1 MPGVPLALCER
12 EEIFC
17 ALVEDPTMGW
27 AAIGRR
33 VGRHRSTVARE
44 VAAGGGRGRYR
55 PTAAQRRADRQRRRC
70 RARRLAVPGPLRDR
84 IRGELRL
91 GRSPEAIR
99 ADLVAEGVAQAPCT
113 ETIYQAIY
121 TGALEV
127 RPSECLRT
135 RRRRRRCAQGRN
147 PRSRSRGP
155 NIAERPAAVEER
167 AVAGHW
173 EVDQIIGANN
183 RSSMIWL
190 TERQSR
196 YLIPITMPDGYDAE
210 AVVAGLVEGLDR
222 VPAHLRRS
230 LTFDCG
236 AEWANWRRLAD
247 HYDLQVWFCD
257 PHSPWQ
263 RGQIENLNRQVR
275 WWFPRGTD
283 LRLVTV
289 AQAEHAADILNHQRR
304 RSLNHQSPAE
314 LYAALTA
321 H

>member
-1 MPGVPLALCER
+1 MPGAPLALHER
-12 EEIFC
+12 EEISR
-17 ALVEDPTMGW
+17 ALVEDPQASW
-27 AAIGRR
+27 AAIARR
-33 VGRHRSTVARE
+33 VGRHPSTVARE
-44 VAAGGGRGRYR
+44 VARGGGRGRYGSA
-55 PTAAQRRADRQRRRC
+55 TAQRRADRQRRRC

-84 IRGELRL
+84 ISGELRL

-99 ADLVAEGVAQAPCT
+99 ADLVAEGVPQAPCT

-135 RRRRRRCAQGRN
+135 RRRRRRCRAGRN

-155 NIAERPAAVEER
+155 NIAARPAAVDER

-173 EVDQIIGANN
+173 EVDQIIGAYN

-196 YLIPITMPDGYDAE
+196 YLIPVTMPDGYTADA
-210 AVVAGLVEGLDR
+210 ALAGLIEGLDR
-222 VPAHLRRS
+222 VPDRLRRS
-230 LTFDCG
+230 VTFDCG
-236 AEWANWRRLAD
+236 AEWANWRTLAD
-247 HYDLQVWFCD
+247 HYGIDVWFCD

-283 LRLVTV
+283 LRLVTP
-289 AQAEHAADILNHQRR
+289 AQAEHAADIINHQRR
-304 RSLNHQSPAE
+304 RSLHHQSPAE
-314 LYAALTA
+314 LYAALTVQ
-321 H
+321 

>member
-1 MPGVPLALCER
+1 MPPPRG
-12 EEIFC
+12 
-17 ALVEDPTMGW
+17 
-27 AAIGRR
+27 
-33 VGRHRSTVARE
+33 ARA
-44 VAAGGGRGRYR
+44 AAGSDH
-55 PTAAQRRADRQRRRC
+55 QRVA
-70 RARRLAVPGPLRDR
+70 PGAF
-84 IRGELRL
+84 
-91 GRSPEAIR
+91 PEAIR
-99 ADLVAEGVAQAPCT
+99 ADLAADGIAGRPCT

-127 RPSECLRT
+127 RPAECLRT
-135 RRRRRRCAQGRN
+135 RRRRRRCRQGRN

-155 NIAERPAAVEER
+155 NIAERPAAVDER

-196 YLIPITMPDGYDAE
+196 YLIPITMPDGYAADA
-210 AVVAGLVEGLDR
+210 VFAGLLEGLDTI
-222 VPAHLRRS
+222 PAHLRRS

-236 AEWANWRRLAD
+236 PEWANWRRLAG

-275 WWFPRGTD
+275 WWFPAAPTCDSSPSPKPNTPLTSSTTSAAAASTTPAPQNSILPSPRTD
-283 LRLVTV
+283 
-289 AQAEHAADILNHQRR
+289 H
-304 RSLNHQSPAE
+304 
-314 LYAALTA
+314 
-321 H
+321 

>member
-1 MPGVPLALCER
+1 MEVPGCQAYRWRCGER

-135 RRRRRRCAQGRN
+135 RRRRRRCRQGRN

-210 AVVAGLVEGLDR
+210 AVFAGLVEGLDR
-222 VPAHLRRS
+222 VP
-230 LTFDCG
+230 G
-236 AEWANWRRLAD
+236 APAALA
-247 HYDLQVWFCD
+247 
-257 PHSPWQ
+257 
-263 RGQIENLNRQVR
+263 
-275 WWFPRGTD
+275 D
-283 LRLVTV
+283 LRL
-289 AQAEHAADILNHQRR
+289 RR
-304 RSLNHQSPAE
+304 RMGELAPPRRPLRPAGLVLRPALAVATRPDREPQPPSPLVVPPRHRPAPRHRRPSR
-314 LYAALTA
+314 TRR
-321 H
+321 